1 MTGASD
7 LPFVPTEPALYEA
20 SIIIPL
26 FNRVDLTVACLRALA
41 ANTGDVDHEIVLVDN
56 ASSDETP
63 ELLAGLGGDV
73 KVVRNEENLGFATAC
88 NQGARTASSERLV
101 FLNNDTEPWPGWL
114 PPLLGALQDDDVV
127 AAGSLLLF
135 PDGTVQHAGVVMVE
149 NDGEPPLLAMHH
161 PYQVDPSHPLAQRAR
176 DVAVVTGASFAVD
189 RQAFFSVGG
198 FDEGS
203 WNGFEDVDLCLQL
216 ADAGGRIRSEPASV
230 VTHHESASGPE
241 RFRRTDQN
249 TARLIERWHGRVTP
263 DLLIDADDRTHVHP
277 DGFLAAHHTPSAV

>member
-41 ANTGDVDHEIVLVDN
+41 ANTADVDHEIVLVDN
-56 ASSDETP
+56 ASTDTTSSLLS
-63 ELLAGLGGDV
+63 ELSGDV
-73 KVVRNEENLGFATAC
+73 KVIRNAENLGFATAC
-88 NQGARTASSERLV
+88 NQGARAAASDRLV

-114 PPLLGALQDDDVV
+114 PPLLGALAGDVV

-135 PDGTVQHAGVVMVE
+135 PDGTVQHAGVVVVE
-149 NDGEPPLLAMHH
+149 HDGDPPLLAMHH

-176 DVAVVTGASFAVD
+176 DVAVVTGASFVVD
-189 RQAFFSVGG
+189 RRAFFHVGG
-198 FDEGS
+198 FDEGY

-216 ADAGGRIRSEPASV
+216 GANGGRIRYEPASV

-241 RFRRTDQN
+241 RFRRTDEN
-249 TARLIERWHGRVTP
+249 TARLIARWHGRVTP
-263 DLLIDADDRTHVHP
+263 DLVIDAEDRTHVHP
-277 DGFLAAHHTPSAV
+277 HGFLAAHHTPSAV

>member
-41 ANTGDVDHEIVLVDN
+41 ANTGEVDHEIVLVDN

-114 PPLLGALQDDDVV
+114 PPLLGALQDDDV
-127 AAGSLLLF
+127 AG
-135 PDGTVQHAGVVMVE
+135 
-149 NDGEPPLLAMHH
+149 
-161 PYQVDPSHPLAQRAR
+161 
-176 DVAVVTGASFAVD
+176 
-189 RQAFFSVGG
+189 
-198 FDEGS
+198 
-203 WNGFEDVDLCLQL
+203 
-216 ADAGGRIRSEPASV
+216 
-230 VTHHESASGPE
+230 
-241 RFRRTDQN
+241 
-249 TARLIERWHGRVTP
+249 
-263 DLLIDADDRTHVHP
+263 
-277 DGFLAAHHTPSAV
+277 